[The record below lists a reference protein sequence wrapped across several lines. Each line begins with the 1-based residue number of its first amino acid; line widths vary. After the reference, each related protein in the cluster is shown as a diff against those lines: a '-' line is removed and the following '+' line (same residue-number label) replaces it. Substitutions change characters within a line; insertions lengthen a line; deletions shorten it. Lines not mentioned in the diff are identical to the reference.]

1 MFLLINI
8 YIAKDESSFL
18 PEVVYKKDFNTILE
32 AENAMNKQVDDAL
45 VNHYCRYY
53 EDENGEQNFS
63 VLRLKGDIRIDT
75 CDVYDW
81 WKIVEI

>member
-1 MFLLINI
+1 
-8 YIAKDESSFL
+8 
-18 PEVVYKKDFNTILE
+18 
-32 AENAMNKQVDDAL
+32 MNKQVDDML

-53 EDENGEQNFS
+53 EDENGEQKFS
-63 VLRLKGDIRIDT
+63 VLRLKGDIRIDA

>member
-8 YIAKDESSFL
+8 YIANCKY
-18 PEVVYKKDFNTILE
+18 YK
-32 AENAMNKQVDDAL
+32 
-45 VNHYCRYY
+45 
-53 EDENGEQNFS
+53 DENGEQNFS
-63 VLRLKGDIRIDT
+63 VLRLKGDIRIDA

>member
-1 MFLLINI
+1 
-8 YIAKDESSFL
+8 
-18 PEVVYKKDFNTILE
+18 
-32 AENAMNKQVDDAL
+32 MNKQVDDIL

-63 VLRLKGDIRIDT
+63 VLRLKGDIRIDA

>member
-1 MFLLINI
+1 MFALINI
-8 YIAKDESSFL
+8 YIAKGENSFL
-18 PEVVYKKDFNTILE
+18 PEVVYKKGFNTILE
-32 AENAMNKQVDDAL
+32 AENEMNKQVDDIL

-63 VLRLKGDIRIDT
+63 VLRLKGDIRIDA